1 MRQQFKALQA
11 CKGLAALFIACGHFL
26 GFTGK
31 FTVAYILMCDFFF
44 ICSGMTTGMSIRYYE
59 SKEQTYIEHMF
70 TSKIKKVWIPYI
82 IICTI
87 WLAIIYIRK
96 SSEEINL
103 IYIFLVIMLL
113 QCMGFMSDGQ
123 EILNASPIGISW
135 YLSVDFWGGTIYF
148 YIIYLLRKRKDIA
161 MLIEI
166 VVALLCGNILINT
179 SPNYMDVHYA
189 KLMVGNLTLTYALIR
204 ALLGYS
210 IGLLISELYTS
221 ITKKKDTWNKYA
233 VQFTFIE
240 LFCIVI
246 LFKLYGSV
254 NYCRMNDFAFPILG
268 AIIVLVMCIE
278 QGYVCKILKTKWF
291 SFLGQYSFY
300 FYLTH
305 MVAREIVVRS
315 MGERMRYLPIYLVWT
330 MILSVMLNKCCKCIS
345 KVLDVPIR

>member
-44 ICSGMTTGMSIRYYE
+44 ICSGMTTGMSIRCYE

-70 TSKIKKVWIPYI
+70 VSKIKKVWIPYI

-135 YLSVDFWGGTIYF
+135 YLSVDFWGG
-148 YIIYLLRKRKDIA
+148 D
-161 MLIEI
+161 
-166 VVALLCGNILINT
+166 
-179 SPNYMDVHYA
+179 
-189 KLMVGNLTLTYALIR
+189 NLF
-204 ALLGYS
+204 
-210 IGLLISELYTS
+210 LYH
-221 ITKKKDTWNKYA
+221 IFAEKKKRYSHADRNCGCLIMWKYFNKY
-233 VQFTFIE
+233 IS
-240 LFCIVI
+240 
-246 LFKLYGSV
+246 KLYGCPLCKTYGGKFNTDICADKS
-254 NYCRMNDFAFPILG
+254 
-268 AIIVLVMCIE
+268 IVGI
-278 QGYVCKILKTKWF
+278 
-291 SFLGQYSFY
+291 
-300 FYLTH
+300 
-305 MVAREIVVRS
+305 
-315 MGERMRYLPIYLVWT
+315 
-330 MILSVMLNKCCKCIS
+330 
-345 KVLDVPIR
+345 